1 MPAARKL
8 FVLVRCPPRRA
19 EMRPAA
25 PLPAAR
31 GGPAST
37 SGSVPALAPPRFVRA
52 PRPRGSPPRRAARTP
67 RATARG
73 GDAFDRLVRAQPPEL
88 LASTHASARLEA
100 LDAFWR
106 ARGVRERAYRE
117 RLLAHA
123 TEDDGREDELYG
135 DPARLAVALDRLQS
149 YFPRAVDVAAM
160 CWKAPG
166 ILRLPPKH
174 VAAQLVSLRWALP
187 DLDVPKIVEAQ
198 PGLLL
203 RDVGVCA
210 EAVALLRREFP
221 LVDAVAVVETEPGV
235 LAEECDVRARIERL
249 REARANGRLSPS
261 AEMFY
266 DGEGLGCAN
275 PALFAKV
282 FLEESRSKAEA
293 YECDQ
298 RCG

>member
-1 MPAARKL
+1 
-8 FVLVRCPPRRA
+8 
-19 EMRPAA
+19 
-25 PLPAAR
+25 
-31 GGPAST
+31 
-37 SGSVPALAPPRFVRA
+37 
-52 PRPRGSPPRRAARTP
+52 
-67 RATARG
+67 
-73 GDAFDRLVRAQPPEL
+73 VRAQPPEL

-149 YFPRAVDVAAM
+149 YFPREEEKDKNKDGARARAVDVAAM

-203 RDVGVCA
+203 RDVGACA

-249 REARANGRLSPS
+249 RAARANGRLSPS

>member
-1 MPAARKL
+1 M
-8 FVLVRCPPRRA
+8 
-19 EMRPAA
+19 
-25 PLPAAR
+25 
-31 GGPAST
+31 
-37 SGSVPALAPPRFVRA
+37 
-52 PRPRGSPPRRAARTP
+52 
-67 RATARG
+67 
-73 GDAFDRLVRAQPPEL
+73 
-88 LASTHASARLEA
+88 
-100 LDAFWR
+100 
-106 ARGVRERAYRE
+106 RERAYRE

-135 DPARLAVALDRLQS
+135 DPARLAVALDRLRAT
-149 YFPRAVDVAAM
+149 FPRAVDVAAM

-203 RDVGVCA
+203 RDVGACA
-210 EAVALLRREFP
+210 EAVALLRRGFP
-221 LVDAVAVVETEPGV
+221 RRRRRGGGGGPGV
-235 LAEECDVRARIERL
+235 LAECDVRARIERL